1 MKTINSKPNAI
12 LVSKRYDQLKA
23 IKIVIDTTSKLN
35 QRNKSISF
43 SVFDFST
50 LYTNL
55 PQYKLRSVMGWL
67 INIFPMVVDNLL
79 VSLDMV
85 LLGLIVKKNTNCF
98 NSSQIL
104 TRQFFTLCSVLLSI
118 GLNPYEVWPSPFRGK
133 LISVL
138 FWQKVTL
145 EKKTRPT
152 KTLYIFK
159 YYLVYRWP
167 MVFQQWWILKELK
180 WYLSWWA
187 GTQEWKWFL

>member
-12 LVSKRYDQLKA
+12 LVSKHYDQLKA

-85 LLGLIVKKNTNCF
+85 LLVLIVKKNINCF
-98 NSSQIL
+98 NNSQIL
-104 TRQFFTLCSVLLSI
+104 TRQFLLCVVSFCQL
-118 GLNPYEVWPSPFRGK
+118 VWIPMRSDPAPFMANW
-133 LISVL
+133 
-138 FWQKVTL
+138 FQ
-145 EKKTRPT
+145 
-152 KTLYIFK
+152 
-159 YYLVYRWP
+159 YYFDR
-167 MVFQQWWILKELK
+167 K
-180 WYLSWWA
+180 WL
-187 GTQEWKWFL
+187 